1 MAVPSST
8 MPRKMAQI
16 ALFSALLRCDSVPS
30 GFMTASPSAQA
41 IGHQVK
47 TLQPPQS
54 PPKKVPWMSPPSFAT
69 ARASAAN
76 SASDFGGF
84 SGSRPAS
91 LNSFL
96 LYIQTER
103 STTNGR
109 PYFLPSQIEA
119 LMGPCAMSAAKG
131 RVATRAVRSWN
142 SPAEVQLGINTTS
155 AENTSGSEPAAAAA
169 PTFV

>member
-1 MAVPSST
+1 
-8 MPRKMAQI
+8 
-16 ALFSALLRCDSVPS
+16 
-30 GFMTASPSAQA
+30 MTVSPSAQA

-54 PPKKVPWMSPPSFAT
+54 PPKKVPWMLPPSFAT

-84 SGSRPAS
+84 SGSRPAC

-109 PYFLPSQIEA
+109 PYFLPSQVDAEMA
-119 LMGPCAMSAAKG
+119 PWAMFAAKG
-131 RVATRAVRSWN
+131 SAAIRGVMSWN
-142 SPAEVQLGINTTS
+142 RPAEVQLGMNTTS
-155 AENTSGSEPAAAAA
+155 AENRSGS
-169 PTFV
+169 